1 MKQLLKKL
9 SFAIVTI
16 CTITS
21 APFAATQPQPTQPQP
36 TEKTVLWKISGNGLD
51 KPSYLFGT
59 FHMLCKDDFI
69 ISEKAKKAFAGTSQ
83 LVIEANI
90 FDPAELQV
98 AQKEIM
104 SDVPQSQRLSKEK
117 YALVDSVLRAKT
129 GVPFQRFDSIRLSAL
144 VAVLVRLGFTCP
156 QPVSQEAALYQYAQ
170 QKQMKF
176 TTLETMKEQVDYMN
190 KGFSDAFFFKFLQ
203 TIDSLKQLTTRMVKA
218 YKAEDIDVIMQEMN
232 DADMSYWMLTR
243 RNADWAVKMPAMMQA
258 NSCFFAV
265 GSGHLA
271 GENGIIQL
279 LKAKGYTVTPVL
291 N

>member
-1 MKQLLKKL
+1 MKQLL
-9 SFAIVTI
+9 SFAIIII
-16 CTITS
+16 CSIT
-21 APFAATQPQPTQPQP
+21 AAKAATQPQP
-36 TEKTVLWKISGNGLD
+36 TEKTVLWRISGNGLD

-69 ISEKAKKAFAGTSQ
+69 ISEKAKKAFAGTGQ

-90 FDPAELQV
+90 FDPAEMQV
-98 AQKEIM
+98 AQKEVM

-117 YALVDSVLRAKT
+117 YALADSVLRART
-129 GVPFQRFDSIRLSAL
+129 GMPLKRFDSIRLSAL
-144 VAVLVRLGFTCP
+144 VSVLAQLGFTCP

-176 TTLETMKEQVDYMN
+176 TTLETMKEQLDYMN
-190 KGFSDAFFFKFLQ
+190 KGFSDEFFFKFLQ
-203 TIDSLKQLTTRMVKA
+203 TIDTLKRTTARMVNA
-218 YKAEDIDVIMQEMN
+218 YKTEDIDMLQQEMN
-232 DADMSYWMLTR
+232 DAEMSYWLLER
-243 RNADWAVKMPAMMQA
+243 RNTNWANRMPAMMQA

-271 GENGIIQL
+271 GEKGIIEL
-279 LKAKGYTVTPVL
+279 LKAKGYTVTPVM

>member
-1 MKQLLKKL
+1 MKQLLKKF
-9 SFAIVTI
+9 SIAIATI
-16 CTITS
+16 GALTS
-21 APFAATQPQPTQPQP
+21 VATAANPPQP
-36 TEKTVLWKISGNGLD
+36 TEKAVLWKISGNGLD

-69 ISEKAKKAFAGTSQ
+69 ISENAMKALAATGQ

-98 AQKEIM
+98 AQQAVM
-104 SDVPQSQRLSKEK
+104 SDIPQNQRLSKEK
-117 YALVDSVLRAKT
+117 YALVDSILRAKI

-144 VAVLVRLGFTCP
+144 VGVLAQLGFTCP
-156 QPVSQEAALYQYAQ
+156 QPVSQEATLYQYAR

-190 KGFSDAFFFKFLQ
+190 KGFSDAYFFKFLQ
-203 TIDSLKQLTTRMVKA
+203 TVDSLKISTMRMVNA
-218 YKAEDIDVIMQEMN
+218 YKAQDIDAIQQEMN
-232 DADMSYWMLTR
+232 DADMNYWLLTR
-243 RNADWAVKMPAMMQA
+243 RNTNWAGRMPAMMKA
-258 NSCFFAV
+258 GSCFFAV

-271 GENGIIQL
+271 GEKGIIQL